1 MTDSEMKIIT
11 ERRQHLIAERNR
23 LDAMRN
29 EFNARIAELDD
40 LLNKLTTKEKDR
52 TSAVG
57 M

>member
-40 LLNKLTTKEKDR
+40 LLNKFTIKEKDR